1 MIHQAQQR
9 DWNVW
14 LEVQAPA
21 LSAFIHKGR
30 LPRQCHQ
37 SLAEASADT
46 SRLPSFTVCCC
57 PSTHEKQPL
66 AALFSH
72 AIVLHLFCALSK
84 RNIRAS
90 TVPSPHMSFLSL
102 SVASSSILSRYLTST
117 FLGCLLS
124 HLREAKLST
133 PVSRSA
139 FAAE

>member
-14 LEVQAPA
+14 LGVQAPA

-66 AALFSH
+66 VSFVFPRHRPSF
-72 AIVLHLFCALSK
+72 ICALSK

-102 SVASSSILSRYLTST
+102 SVASSSILSRYPTST
-117 FLGCLLS
+117 FLRCLLS
-124 HLREAKLST
+124 YLREAKLST
-133 PVSRSA
+133 PVNRSA